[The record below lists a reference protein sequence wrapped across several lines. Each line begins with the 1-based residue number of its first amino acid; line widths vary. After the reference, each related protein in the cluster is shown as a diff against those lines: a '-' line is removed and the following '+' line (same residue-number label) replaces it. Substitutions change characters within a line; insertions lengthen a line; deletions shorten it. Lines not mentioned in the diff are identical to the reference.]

1 MAVGFRINAMP
12 RRIAPDLVEAFRGI
26 ATSHASDS
34 MNRHTGI
41 FGLRRYSRRGY
52 LSGAALT
59 VRTSPGDNLMIHH
72 AIDIAEPGDVIV
84 IDGGGMENQALLG
97 ELMGMH
103 AQKRGIAG
111 FVVDGAIRDIGWF
124 DDFPCYARSNT
135 HRGPFKNGPGEINV
149 PVTIGGQVVHPGDLI
164 IGDED
169 GLLAIAPD
177 DAASVLEAARKKADD
192 EETSRAKIESGT
204 QDRSWVTAAL
214 KERGVLK

>member
-1 MAVGFRINAMP
+1 MSIGFRVLDLAS
-12 RRIAPDLVEAFRGI
+12 RIDPKLVEAFRGI

-41 FGLRRYSRRGY
+41 FGLRPYHRRGY
-52 LSGAALT
+52 LCGTAFT

-72 AIDIAEPGDVIV
+72 AIDIAQSGDVIV
-84 IDGGGMENQALLG
+84 IDGGGSDNQALLG
-97 ELMGMH
+97 ELMGRQ
-103 AQKRGIAG
+103 ARKKGIAG

-149 PVTIGGQVVHPGDLI
+149 PVTVGGQVVMPGDLI

-169 GLLAIAPD
+169 GVLAIAPE
-177 DAASVLEAARKKADD
+177 DAPEVLRLAQDKAAA
-192 EETSRAKIESGT
+192 EEGIRRAIEGDG
-204 QDRSWVTAAL
+204 QDRSWVTRAL
-214 KERGVLK
+214 KEAGAI